1 MVTMKG
7 ELFITFMMFPLPQ
20 LHHYHQGYWC
30 WLAGWPVLR
39 RPHGHDNWWAGEPV
53 PQSVGCNNGVGV
65 GRYDLLTRRAFA
77 VPATVSLTGQEPL
90 AQSLAGLTALMGV
103 ADGCLRYSHTSSTG
117 MGLMVEEALGSEEDR
132 MTLFA
137 RHGGGSLG
145 SGKVKAIGLVAT
157 LAFSAGAPVVP
168 QVIVVETLFAF
179 QTVVV
184 FAKEPG
190 QGVAYMEMVLDFDET
205 QQFVVGFVRAFE
217 DDLVAV
223 IGRDDHDLII
233 RQDYLEQI

>member
-1 MVTMKG
+1 M
-7 ELFITFMMFPLPQ
+7 
-20 LHHYHQGYWC
+20 
-30 WLAGWPVLR
+30 
-39 RPHGHDNWWAGEPV
+39 
-53 PQSVGCNNGVGV
+53 
-65 GRYDLLTRRAFA
+65 
-77 VPATVSLTGQEPL
+77 
-90 AQSLAGLTALMGV
+90 
-103 ADGCLRYSHTSSTG
+103 
-117 MGLMVEEALGSEEDR
+117 
-132 MTLFA
+132 
-137 RHGGGSLG
+137 
-145 SGKVKAIGLVAT
+145 
-157 LAFSAGAPVVP
+157 VP

-205 QQFVVGFVRAFE
+205 QQFVVGLVRAFE

>member
-1 MVTMKG
+1 MVAMKG

-39 RPHGHDNWWAGEPV
+39 RPHGSDNWWAGEPV
-53 PQSVGCNNGVGV
+53 PQSVECNNGVG
-65 GRYDLLTRRAFA
+65 GYDLLTRRAFA
-77 VPATVSLTGQEPL
+77 VPATVSLTGQELL
-90 AQSLAGLTALMGV
+90 AQSLAGLTGLMGV
-103 ADGCLRYSHTSSTG
+103 GDGCLRYSHTSSTG

-205 QQFVVGFVRAFE
+205 QQFVVGLLRAFE